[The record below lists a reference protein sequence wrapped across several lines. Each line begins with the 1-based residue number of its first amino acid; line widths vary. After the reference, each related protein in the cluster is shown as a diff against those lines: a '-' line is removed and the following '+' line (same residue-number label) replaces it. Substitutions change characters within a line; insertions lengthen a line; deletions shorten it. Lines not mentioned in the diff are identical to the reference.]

1 MSLSPP
7 TSSPP
12 AGPLEILL
20 VGSFGNSGD
29 PVYRVH
35 QPAAALA
42 ALQGV
47 VVHELHPNARDRDQ
61 AALAAD
67 LLVLVMGMEVE
78 LLRLVHQRRLLGRP
92 TVLEVN
98 DWVPGVQRCNPVN
111 ANWSDP
117 RAWGLL
123 SQLIHHCD
131 AVQVSSPG
139 LLRRLRPLARSV
151 WLVGNQLSDVPP
163 LRPRAEG
170 PLRLGW
176 GGSAGHLEDIA
187 AIAPALIGWL
197 ERQPSVRLEVMGD
210 PAFRQLFAAA
220 APKQFLYHPGGSME
234 HYLGWLE
241 GLHIGLAPL
250 LPSDYNACRSDVKFL
265 EYASRGV
272 LPVLQRCGT
281 YAGVRHGHTG
291 LLFNDTTDL
300 LTILDA
306 LVANPDRCQALAQN
320 AHSHVAG
327 RRLLEHHAPRQL
339 AFYRRLVARGARA
352 AGAVRAPELE
362 GVAALNLPDLRQGAG
377 WRQRAPRHW
386 RRNLEGLAE
395 LAFQAGQEAMQQQQ
409 WPQALD
415 HFRQASAADP
425 GDPYAL
431 VFLGLTL
438 ERLLRPDLA
447 QRAFER
453 AAALDPLCSRPPR
466 ALAALHH
473 RQANHWATIADQ
485 RNPLIQDLPS
495 PPGTP

>member
-1 MSLSPP
+1 VIPSPP
-7 TSSPP
+7 STSPTG
-12 AGPLEILL
+12 GPFQIVLI
-20 VGSFGNSGD
+20 GSFGHSGD

-42 ALQGV
+42 ALEGV
-47 VVHELHPNARDRDQ
+47 VVYELHPNARDRDQ
-61 AALAAD
+61 AAIAAD
-67 LLVLVMGMEVE
+67 LLVLVMGMDVE

-92 TVLEVN
+92 TVIEVN

-123 SQLIHHCD
+123 SQLCHHCD
-131 AVQVSSPG
+131 AVQVSSTG
-139 LLRRLRPLARSV
+139 LLHRLGPLARQV
-151 WLVGNQLSDVPP
+151 RLVGNQLPYVPP
-163 LRPRAEG
+163 LKARPDG

-187 AIAPALIGWL
+187 AIAPALLAWL
-197 ERQPSVRLEVMGD
+197 KRHRHVRLEVMGD
-210 PAFRQLFAAA
+210 PVFLELFADAD
-220 APKQFLYHPGGSME
+220 PQQFIFHPGGSME
-234 HYLGWLE
+234 HYLRWLE

-272 LPVLQRCGT
+272 LPVLQRSCT

-306 LVANPDRCQALAQN
+306 LVANPDRCQALARN

-339 AFYRRLVARGARA
+339 AFYRRLVAKAARA
-352 AGAVRAPELE
+352 APAVRPPELE
-362 GVAALNLPDLRQGAG
+362 GP
-377 WRQRAPRHW
+377 
-386 RRNLEGLAE
+386 AE

-409 WPQALD
+409 WHQALD
-415 HFRQASAADP
+415 HFRQASAVDP

-453 AAALDPLCSRPPR
+453 AAALDPLSSRPPR
-466 ALAALHH
+466 ALAALHR
-473 RQANHWATIADQ
+473 RQANHWAAIADQ

-495 PPGTP
+495 PATP

>member
-1 MSLSPP
+1 MITPPPSTSP
-7 TSSPP
+7 TG
-12 AGPLEILL
+12 GPFQIVLI
-20 VGSFGNSGD
+20 GSFGHSGD

-42 ALQGV
+42 ALEGV

-61 AALAAD
+61 AAIAAD
-67 LLVLVMGMEVE
+67 LLVLVMGMDVE

-92 TVLEVN
+92 TVIEVN

-123 SQLIHHCD
+123 SQLCHHCD
-131 AVQVSSPG
+131 AVQVSSTG
-139 LLRRLRPLARSV
+139 LLHRLGPLARQV
-151 WLVGNQLSDVPP
+151 RLVGNHLPHVPP
-163 LRPRAEG
+163 LQARPDG

-187 AIAPALIGWL
+187 AIAPALLGWL
-197 ERQPSVRLEVMGD
+197 KRHRHVRLEVMGD
-210 PAFRQLFAAA
+210 PVFRELFADA
-220 APKQFLYHPGGSME
+220 APHQFIFHPGGSME
-234 HYLGWLE
+234 HYLRWLE

-272 LPVLQRCGT
+272 LPVLQRSGT

-306 LVANPDRCQALAQN
+306 LVANPDRCQALARN

-339 AFYRRLVARGARA
+339 AFYRRLVARAARA
-352 AGAVRAPELE
+352 APAVRPPELE

-377 WRQRAPRHW
+377 WRQLGARHW
-386 RRNLEGLAE
+386 RRNLEGPAE

-409 WPQALD
+409 WHQALD
-415 HFRQASAADP
+415 HFRQASATDP

-453 AAALDPLCSRPPR
+453 AAALDPLSSRPPR
-466 ALAALHH
+466 ALAALHR
-473 RQANHWATIADQ
+473 RQANHWAAIADQ
-485 RNPLIQDLPS
+485 RNPLMQDLPS
-495 PPGTP
+495 PATP

>member
-1 MSLSPP
+1 MTP
-7 TSSPP
+7 SPP
-12 AGPLEILL
+12 APSPAAGPLQILL
-20 VGSFGNSGD
+20 IGSFGNSGD

-35 QPAAALA
+35 QQAAALA
-42 ALQGV
+42 ALEGV
-47 VVHELHPNARDRDQ
+47 EVQELHPNARARDQ

-67 LLVLVMGMEVE
+67 LLVLVMGMDVE
-78 LLRLVHQRRLLGRP
+78 LPRLVRQRRLLGRP

-151 WLVGNQLSDVPP
+151 WLVGNQLSEVPP
-163 LRPRAEG
+163 LRPRAQG

-176 GGSAGHLEDIA
+176 GGSAGHLDDIA

-197 ERQPSVRLEVMGD
+197 ERHPSVRLEVMGD
-210 PAFRQLFAAA
+210 PVFRELFAAA
-220 APKQFLYHPGGSME
+220 APQQFVHHAGGSME

-272 LPVLQRCGT
+272 LPVLQRRDT

-291 LLFNDTTDL
+291 LLFNDSTEL
-300 LTILDA
+300 LALLDD
-306 LVANPDRCQALAQN
+306 LVADPGRCQALARN
-320 AHSHVAG
+320 AHSHVA
-327 RRLLEHHAPRQL
+327 RHRLREHHAPRQL
-339 AFYRRLVARGARA
+339 AFYRRLVARA
-352 AGAVRAPELE
+352 ASAAPAVRPPELE
-362 GVAALNLPDLRQGAG
+362 AVAALNLPGLRQGPG
-377 WRQRAPRHW
+377 WRQQATRHW
-386 RRNLEGLAE
+386 RRDLEGPAE
-395 LAFQAGQEAMQQQQ
+395 LAFQAGQEAMRHQQ
-409 WPQALD
+409 WPLALD
-415 HFRQASAADP
+415 RFRQASAADP

-438 ERLLRPDLA
+438 ERLRRPDLA
-447 QRAFER
+447 QQAFER

-466 ALAALHH
+466 ALAALHQ
-473 RQANHWATIADQ
+473 RQAQHWAAIARQ
-485 RNPLIQDLPS
+485 RNPLTPDLPS
-495 PPGTP
+495 PGT